1 MDGARVPRLSLLLLV
16 TLLVGCET
24 AYKDGQPNERSPE
37 FWVPVGSR
45 LVLHRSI
52 EVPAGQGS
60 AYLQDG
66 ELLRWY
72 DVNQYAPYCALAVE
86 AIRWDAAQR
95 VAADE
100 FVVRKVSQRFL
111 FTLAGAPRLLHA
123 RRDDNDGMTYEVL
136 ATVMEIGSARQPEV
150 RALTCASWTLP
161 QGRSNLTVEQ
171 IRRALGAYVTLE
183 LKSGS
188 EPG

>member
-1 MDGARVPRLSLLLLV
+1 
-16 TLLVGCET
+16 
-24 AYKDGQPNERSPE
+24 
-37 FWVPVGSR
+37 
-45 LVLHRSI
+45 
-52 EVPAGQGS
+52 
-60 AYLQDG
+60 
-66 ELLRWY
+66 
-72 DVNQYAPYCALAVE
+72 
-86 AIRWDAAQR
+86 
-95 VAADE
+95 
-100 FVVRKVSQRFL
+100 
-111 FTLAGAPRLLHA
+111 
-123 RRDDNDGMTYEVL
+123 MTYEVL